1 MALMAL
7 KVFVQREGKSPNFII
22 CDIFYGSYVM
32 LLCAFKCSGLYML
45 KYKQKK
51 GFQISRMFSFL
62 FQRNHFLMLNNICAT
77 VVV

>member
-7 KVFVQREGKSPNFII
+7 KVFVQREEESLQFII

-45 KYKQKK
+45 KYKHKNRLSD
-51 GFQISRMFSFL
+51 F
-62 FQRNHFLMLNNICAT
+62 
-77 VVV
+77 